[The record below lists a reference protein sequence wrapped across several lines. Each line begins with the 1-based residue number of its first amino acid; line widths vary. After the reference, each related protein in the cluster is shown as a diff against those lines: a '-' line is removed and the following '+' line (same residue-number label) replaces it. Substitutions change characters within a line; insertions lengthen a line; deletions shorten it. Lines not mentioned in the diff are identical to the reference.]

1 MLFPAFLKRSR
12 TLARRR
18 PYMVLDMFGLVL
30 GIAAFV
36 VLILA
41 AHQPYGTDRWGPDA
55 ANVVRVDS
63 LHRRAGQAQQANL
76 AALFMAAAPHRA
88 DYARKEAGM
97 QVADRGRAGFRI
109 EIMNRCTVVFLH
121 HVA

>member
-1 MLFPAFLKRSR
+1 MLFPTLLKLAR

-18 PYMVLDMFGLVL
+18 PYMALDMFGLVL

-36 VLILA
+36 VLILT
-41 AHQPYGTDRWGPDA
+41 AHHPDGTGRWSPDA

-63 LHRRAGQAQQANL
+63 NRWLTGQAPQADFG
-76 AALFMAAAPHRA
+76 ALFMEAALHRA
-88 DYARKEAGM
+88 DYDRKEAGM
-97 QVADRGRAGFRI
+97 QVADRGQVGFRI

-121 HVA
+121 HEA